1 MILTFNHVYFM
12 FPKLSLLEVKHEF
25 GVTMKIFSVLKPKK
39 VLLFDLQITLVF
51 INDSPI
57 SID

>member
-1 MILTFNHVYFM
+1 M